1 MNIKHLVFTLYT
13 GVAAFMLT
21 GCLKKADYYANQLID
36 APKPNMVELLRK
48 SQAQALSTSTYSIA
62 LDATKPEENVLVGYV
77 RYASVDLPTGPVV
90 VKLKLN
96 NALLPATATPLPVDA
111 FTFVTPL
118 DQITVPAGK
127 RMAEIRIVLK
137 KAMLVPGK
145 SYGLVFEFEQ
155 PTAGYNIN
163 GRAKTFKT
171 TYKV

>member
-1 MNIKHLVFTLYT
+1 MKIKHLIFTIYT
-13 GVAAFMLT
+13 GTAAFLLT
-21 GCLKKADYYANQLID
+21 GCLKKADNFANQLID
-36 APKPNMVELLRK
+36 APKSNMVEMLRK
-48 SQAQALSTSTYSIA
+48 SQAQALSASTYSIA
-62 LDATKPEENVLVGYV
+62 LDATKAEENVLVGYV
-77 RYASVDLPTGPVV
+77 RYASVDLPTAPVV

-96 NALLPATATPLPVDA
+96 NALLPATTTALPADA

-145 SYGLVFEFEQ
+145 IYGLVFEFEQ
-155 PTAGYNIN
+155 PAAGYNIN
-163 GRAKTFKT
+163 GRAKTFRT